1 MANTT
6 VPAELSSTPS
16 IDDNGDATAIT
27 IDSSERVNIGK
38 TSATTGHPVE
48 IQANTAGQGM
58 GIYGR
63 SSDDFSFL
71 GFYENG
77 ANTELSSLRSNSGYL
92 GINTSGSERMRID
105 SSGDVAIGTTTINS
119 GTLGTS
125 NKFLEVSAGTASG
138 SGTLVLSR
146 NTSTNDV
153 ELGGVRFVNANNA
166 DDDGLDADGKLV
178 AAVSAR
184 SVTSDSNAGDDS
196 GADLIFYTK
205 PEAGNYAERMRI
217 NSSGNVGLGAR
228 LSVGTTTVGG
238 GNTKIVATGG
248 SDNYLQLVSSTGT
261 GGVSLGNAG
270 SVFLL
275 YNHTGALGS
284 ESFSER
290 MRIDASGNVLL
301 ATTSAQESTT
311 HLLTVGAYGRNGN
324 GIYVGGYSSNDMITL
339 STQYD
344 QTYGMKYMRGGS
356 VKGYVTITSVG
367 AAHVNSGSDERLKEN
382 IQTWEEDVSS
392 KFKKIKPKTFNFID
406 DEDKKTVKGFIAQD
420 MIDKFP
426 EAYPY
431 NEKQERYFYSAENM
445 VVYLMKGIQEQQE
458 QIESL
463 QQEIEVLKN
472 GN

>member
-1 MANTT
+1 MTTKASLIDLNGNEMILDADGDTKIDAATDDEIHFTVAGSETVYMGVTSYNASDRIVLTNTGGNASATIVGSTSGESSIFMADGT
-6 VPAELSSTPS
+6 S
-16 IDDNGDATAIT
+16 GDASYRGYVQYQHTN
-27 IDSSERVNIGK
+27 DNMNIG
-38 TSATTGHPVE
+38 
-48 IQANTAGQGM
+48 TAG
-58 GIYGR
+58 
-63 SSDDFSFL
+63 
-71 GFYENG
+71 
-77 ANTELSSLRSNSGYL
+77 
-92 GINTSGSERMRID
+92 SEAMRID
-105 SSGDVAIGTTTINS
+105 SSGNV
-119 GTLGTS
+119 
-125 NKFLEVSAGTASG
+125 GTA
-138 SGTLVLSR
+138 
-146 NTSTNDV
+146 
-153 ELGGVRFVNANNA
+153 
-166 DDDGLDADGKLV
+166 
-178 AAVSAR
+178 
-184 SVTSDSNAGDDS
+184 
-196 GADLIFYTK
+196 
-205 PEAGNYAERMRI
+205 
-217 NSSGNVGLGAR
+217 AR

-248 SDNYLQLVSSTGT
+248 TDNYLQLVSNTGS

-275 YNHTGALGS
+275 YTHTGALGS

-344 QTYGMKYMRGGS
+344 QTYGMKYIRGGS
-356 VKGYVTITSVG
+356 VKGYVSISSVG

-392 KFKKIKPKTFNFID
+392 KFKNIKPKTFNFID

-445 VVYLMKGIQEQQE
+445 VVYLMKAIQEQQE

>member
-1 MANTT
+1 MTT
-6 VPAELSSTPS
+6 KVTRNMLDTS
-16 IDDNGDATAIT
+16 IVDNGNATALT
-27 IDSSERVNIGK
+27 IDTNENIGL
-38 TSATTGHPVE
+38 A
-48 IQANTAGQGM
+48 
-58 GIYGR
+58 
-63 SSDDFSFL
+63 
-71 GFYENG
+71 
-77 ANTELSSLRSNSGYL
+77 
-92 GINTSGSERMRID
+92 
-105 SSGDVAIGTTTINS
+105 
-119 GTLGTS
+119 
-125 NKFLEVSAGTASG
+125 
-138 SGTLVLSR
+138 
-146 NTSTNDV
+146 
-153 ELGGVRFVNANNA
+153 
-166 DDDGLDADGKLV
+166 
-178 AAVSAR
+178 
-184 SVTSDSNAGDDS
+184 
-196 GADLIFYTK
+196 
-205 PEAGNYAERMRI
+205 
-217 NSSGNVGLGAR
+217 AR

-238 GNTKIVATGG
+238 GNTKIVTTGG
-248 SDNYLQLVSSTGT
+248 TDNYIQLVSNTGT

-275 YNHTGALGS
+275 YTHTGALGS
-284 ESFSER
+284 ESFSERMRIDSSGNVGIGTSSPNAYTNYTVLTIDSPSSGTGSVIDLEYRTDRSLSMFSEGELSTIREIRNYPLAFGTNNTER

-463 QQEIEVLKN
+463 QQQIEVLKN